1 MCHCGRELIVVAGC
15 MPVRVVPR
23 MFSLLVAL
31 STHADPHA
39 TGQHSQEVVPA
50 FADQEEET
58 RMAASPHQR
67 HTLCSP
73 TTDSRRVR
81 ARTDDGLSDWHDVM
95 QRVPLTKI
103 QPRGMGGAHEDDD
116 TVKGEAQRGDLIIE
130 LAIVDSLRA
139 RGVVRVGDI
148 EARKAHLKA
157 NRTFAEFFDNIFM
170 HAHHHIPA
178 HQRGSDHDHGTM
190 VEAAVS
196 AADAINSI
204 AVKQLADFLV
214 RQLDGRI
221 LNPIGYLLEQQ
232 SRGEDAGI
240 QVDDATAAP
249 FSATAWWGDTR
260 VTRTACKKQEAKMGA
275 AAAVLNDRGMRA
287 MTPTLVISTP
297 VSGDFAHSQ
306 ARSETR
312 DKDNREVVFSRTFR
326 SERDMQSHLKDGESS
341 FEWFRRA
348 KPSDFADRCLKAPVH
363 FPTLVRSVE
372 IMEGTLGDKHD
383 INLSV
388 IVVTDANGASSSFI
402 TPTGDAQT
410 SRSRAKRDAAKLAH
424 DHIIKR
430 IQCQPIDSVPTN

>member
-1 MCHCGRELIVVAGC
+1 VA
-15 MPVRVVPR
+15 V
-23 MFSLLVAL
+23 
-31 STHADPHA
+31 
-39 TGQHSQEVVPA
+39 
-50 FADQEEET
+50 
-58 RMAASPHQR
+58 SPHQL
-67 HTLCSP
+67 HTHCSP

-116 TVKGEAQRGDLIIE
+116 TVKGQAQRGDLIIE
-130 LAIVDSLRA
+130 LAIIDSLRA

-157 NRTFAEFFDNIFM
+157 NRNFADVFDKIFV
-170 HAHHHIPA
+170 HDHHHTPA

-196 AADAINSI
+196 AAEAISSI

-214 RQLDGRI
+214 RQLDGSI

-240 QVDDATAAP
+240 QVDDATVAP
-249 FSATAWWGDTR
+249 FSATAWWGDTS
-260 VTRTACKKQEAKMGA
+260 VTRTACKKQDAKMAA
-275 AAAVLNDRGMRA
+275 AAAVLNGRGVRA
-287 MTPTLVISTP
+287 MAPTLVMRAGATP
-297 VSGDFAHSQ
+297 VMGDFADSQ
-306 ARSETR
+306 ARSETGGKDDR
-312 DKDNREVVFSRTFR
+312 DVIFTRIVR
-326 SERDMQSHLKDGESS
+326 SARDMQSHLKDGESS

-363 FPTLVRSVE
+363 FPTLVRGVE
-372 IMEGTLGDKHD
+372 IMEGTLLVGDKHD

-388 IVVTDANGASSSFI
+388 VVVTDATGASSSFI

-410 SRSRAKRDAAKLAH
+410 SKSRANRDAAKLAH
-424 DHIIKR
+424 EHIMKR
-430 IQCQPIDSVPTN
+430 IQCQPIEQCGDGFSQMA